1 MAQAEAPASCRPA
14 LPMGVR
20 MAIIR
25 RGMSKETVTFKRLD
39 REHRREVARDA
50 ERLRTAQITPAAL
63 QAENSILPPN
73 TRVRV
78 RNLIGYAK
86 RAYLNK

>member
-1 MAQAEAPASCRPA
+1 MAS
-14 LPMGVR
+14 
-20 MAIIR
+20 
-25 RGMSKETVTFKRLD
+25 STVIFKQLD

-50 ERLRTAQITPAAL
+50 ERLRTAKVTPVAL

-78 RNLIGYAK
+78 RNLIGYAQK
-86 RAYLNK
+86 AYLRK

>member
-1 MAQAEAPASCRPA
+1 MARS
-14 LPMGVR
+14 
-20 MAIIR
+20 
-25 RGMSKETVTFKRLD
+25 TVTFKQLD

-50 ERLRTAQITPAAL
+50 ERLRTAKVTPAAL

-78 RNLIGYAK
+78 HNLIGYAK
-86 RAYLNK
+86 KAYLRK

>member
-1 MAQAEAPASCRPA
+1 MPRP
-14 LPMGVR
+14 
-20 MAIIR
+20 
-25 RGMSKETVTFKRLD
+25 TVTFKQLD
-39 REHRREVARDA
+39 REHRREVTRDA
-50 ERLRTAQITPAAL
+50 ERLRTAQVTPMAL

-86 RAYLNK
+86 KAYLQK